1 MTHTEAGPGP
11 ACRWRSRARGGGPSS
26 AAARGFTLIEIL
38 VVVLIIGILAAIVAP
53 RVIGRTDEARR
64 TRVVAEL
71 KNIESALALYKLDNG
86 TYPATDQGLEALVQK
101 PTVGNIPPNWK
112 EGGYLP
118 KLPKDPWDNPYVY
131 AYPGA
136 QGEYDLYS
144 LGADRQ
150 PGGEGTAADIHAEGM

>member
-1 MTHTEAGPGP
+1 MTHLEAGRRLSPTLG
-11 ACRWRSRARGGGPSS
+11 RRGRFRKS
-26 AAARGFTLIEIL
+26 AAAGFTLIEIL

-71 KNIESALALYKLDNG
+71 KNIESALAMYRLDNG
-86 TYPATDQGLEALVQK
+86 TYPTTEQGLEALVQK
-101 PTVGNIPPNWK
+101 PTVGTPPPNWK
-112 EGGYLP
+112 EGGYLG

-131 AYPGA
+131 AYPGT

-150 PGGEGTAADIHAEGM
+150 PGGEGPGADVRAEGL